1 MISYNF
7 RVVQTFSC
15 VSDLCVQAEEDKI
28 IRTNDRNLNI
38 CANNIKLMDSE
49 GTIKVIYYI
58 ACREKN
64 ITFSA
69 VTEIHK
75 AL

>member
-1 MISYNF
+1 
-7 RVVQTFSC
+7 
-15 VSDLCVQAEEDKI
+15 
-28 IRTNDRNLNI
+28 
-38 CANNIKLMDSE
+38 MDSE

-75 AL
+75 ALWRLPVHNNVPKWVRISKKTRSLIGVYSFALVQVSEYKN